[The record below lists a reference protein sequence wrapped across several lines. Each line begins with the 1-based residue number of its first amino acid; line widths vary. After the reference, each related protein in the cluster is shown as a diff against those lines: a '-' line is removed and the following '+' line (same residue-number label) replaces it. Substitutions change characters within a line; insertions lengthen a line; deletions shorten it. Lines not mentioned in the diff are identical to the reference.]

1 MQSATTDRLVLRNAA
16 REDVPVLLELIRGLA
31 EYEKLTHIC
40 VADEESIDD
49 ILFGEGTTAEAL
61 VAEYDGEP
69 VGFAL
74 FFHNFSTFLGRRGI
88 YIEDIYVKPEARRG
102 GIGKAILQHIIRLA
116 NERGCGR
123 VEWSC
128 LNWNEPAI
136 SFYKGIGATPMD
148 EWTVFRLSGDALRN
162 LEEVNR

>member
-1 MQSATTDRLVLRNAA
+1 MQSATTERLVLRNAA